1 LEPYEIYVWSLRTSQ
16 LLEIFS
22 SHTGPISG
30 VSFSPAN
37 AMSDQ
42 GSTLASSSWDM
53 SVKIWD
59 VFGRQGLLETLTH
72 SSEVVSCDF
81 HPTSKNEL
89 VTTTLGG

>member
-1 LEPYEIYVWSLRTSQ
+1 
-16 LLEIFS
+16 
-22 SHTGPISG
+22 
-30 VSFSPAN
+30 
-37 AMSDQ
+37 MSDQ

-53 SVKIWD
+53 TVKIWD

>member
-1 LEPYEIYVWSLRTSQ
+1 
-16 LLEIFS
+16 
-22 SHTGPISG
+22 
-30 VSFSPAN
+30 
-37 AMSDQ
+37 MSDQ

-53 SVKIWD
+53 TVKIWD

-89 VTTTLGG
+89 VTTTLGGQMFLWDAEEGNIKSFVECK